1 MPSSASLPEEGL
13 SARRNSHHM
22 LLDEAIVTRHSTRL
36 FLPKPV
42 PDDILNQALQLAAH
56 APSNSNT
63 QAWRLFVVTGPALDR
78 LKAALKTTASSGAA
92 PSIPALPEKFRHSRS
107 ELGRL
112 IYGEGWGIQ
121 RGDTEAQ
128 REAVLRNF
136 EFFGAPVGVI
146 VCMSKELPGVAAM
159 SVGMHL
165 QTFLLALTE
174 LGVGSCVQVSIAGYR
189 DVVRKE
195 LGVAED
201 LEILCGVSV
210 GYEDSDFNVNKVRI
224 GRYGVEDTTVFV
236 KD

>member
-1 MPSSASLPEEGL
+1 MPSSTSLAEEGL

-36 FLPKPV
+36 FLPKP
-42 PDDILNQALQLAAH
+42 
-56 APSNSNT
+56 
-63 QAWRLFVVTGPALDR
+63 
-78 LKAALKTTASSGAA
+78 AALKTTVSSGAA
-92 PSIPALPEKFRHSRS
+92 PNIPALPEKFRHSRS

-112 IYGEGWGIQ
+112 IYGDGWGIQ
-121 RGDTEAQ
+121 RGDSEAQ
-128 REAVLRNF
+128 RKAVLRNF

-159 SVGMHL
+159 SVGMYL

-189 DVVRKE
+189 DLVRKE

-210 GYEDSDFNVNKVRI
+210 GYEDADFNVNKVRI